1 MPDAIPGKL
10 VAPEPV
16 PPVRQYS
23 FTDWQVNNPS
33 APPPGDRLDAEFDR
47 GNGTQSQTLDWVGT
61 SLNTDGTL
69 RTGIVGEPQLV
80 PGLFDHIADDAVA
93 QVQPLVVEAE
103 NAAGQALNSASAALS
118 YSTLAGG
125 SATQAGQSATTARGA
140 ATGAQTSASAA
151 LDSANAASA
160 SAADAANSANHADGD
175 AALCADYGLVTQA
188 WAEHMPDTIPPNI
201 LAVMGVTGDHWSSRW
216 WANRAAET
224 LGEMEDLLGT
234 IPPLAVVFYYTFIAR
249 AGQTVFTGADRD
261 GKVLTYTPGPQ
272 QTMLAYVNGL
282 LRTPVDD
289 YTTSLNTLTFN
300 IPRVAGDIVQIQV
313 EGVAT
318 GESVYLPLAGGTMT
332 GAITLAAD
340 PAGPLQ
346 PVTRQYADAH
356 YLPFTGGTLT
366 GPLILAA
373 DPTAARGAATKQYVD
388 AKAGSGLLEAPNNT
402 YAYGRKALNWSL
414 VPSLVQVT
422 NTGFDLN
429 TITGTGAGPFTGY
442 VGFHQVANQTV
453 GIGAANFPGAE
464 NTGFVLTG
472 FNSNAGWDSQLFMGA
487 VHGTSPALY
496 YRASTGQGVF
506 SPWYQLITSA
516 GGTLTGPLIMAAD
529 PVAALGTATKQYVD
543 NHAPLG
549 GPYLPLAGGTV
560 TGNLGVNGA
569 AAVAG
574 DFSCGGAVRL
584 SASGAYFSSDASYT
598 RLVQDSGGWQWR
610 YNRSSGV
617 MQYVRGSDGAALFTL
632 DSGGN
637 ATVPGVS
644 IASAQWVNSGSFG
657 VTPDGNY
664 NSLWFGSGAWC
675 WRWTR
680 STGFLEWVAGGTS
693 CFAIYP
699 AGNTAFT
706 QNMSVNGSVTAAGFV
721 NASDERLK
729 IDIVPATHGLDAI
742 LAIEPITFR
751 RWDSNTKSHRER
763 VELGFGAGQLQAV
776 LPEAVVPMDVP
787 PAWTALAGGDEPVL
801 GVQLDPI
808 VAALVNAVRALHAR
822 LDALETRH

>member
-103 NAAGQALNSASAALS
+103 NAAGQALNSANAALS

-125 SATQAGQSATTARGA
+125 SATQAGQAATTARGA

-160 SAADAANSANHADGD
+160 SASGAANSASHADGD
-175 AALCADYGLVTQA
+175 AALCTDYGLVTQA

-356 YLPFTGGTLT
+356 FLPFTGGTLT
-366 GPLILAA
+366 GPLVLAA
-373 DPTAARGAATKQYVD
+373 DPGAPLGAVTKQYVD
-388 AKAGSGLLEAPNNT
+388 A
-402 YAYGRKALNWSL
+402 
-414 VPSLVQVT
+414 
-422 NTGFDLN
+422 
-429 TITGTGAGPFTGY
+429 
-442 VGFHQVANQTV
+442 
-453 GIGAANFPGAE
+453 
-464 NTGFVLTG
+464 
-472 FNSNAGWDSQLFMGA
+472 
-487 VHGTSPALY
+487 
-496 YRASTGQGVF
+496 
-506 SPWYQLITSA
+506 
-516 GGTLTGPLIMAAD
+516 
-529 PVAALGTATKQYVD
+529 
-543 NHAPLG
+543 HAPLG

-560 TGNLGVNGA
+560 TDNLGVNG
-569 AAVAG
+569 
-574 DFSCGGAVRL
+574 
-584 SASGAYFSSDASYT
+584 
-598 RLVQDSGGWQWR
+598 
-610 YNRSSGV
+610 
-617 MQYVRGSDGAALFTL
+617 TL
-632 DSGGN
+632 
-637 ATVPGVS
+637 
-644 IASAQWVNSGSFG
+644 Q
-657 VTPDGNY
+657 
-664 NSLWFGSGAWC
+664 
-675 WRWTR
+675 
-680 STGFLEWVAGGTS
+680 VAGGTTMGALGVNGRLQVPNGPVS
-693 CFAIYP
+693 FGAGTFSADAAGAFQVLYDADPSTIP
-699 AGNTAFT
+699 ANRRQSHFT
-706 QNMSVNGSVTAAGFV
+706 THLTCAATSSTIWENMSSFVYVDGPGVANGEINGFHAFIQVNAGASAQVVEGFEASVLNNGTMNSYAGYLGLFNNGAAGTASAITGATYYLNNLNTAAGSVVQWNGINFPGRTGGGSKPTFY
-721 NASDERLK
+721 NAIRVADEDLG
-729 IDIVPATHGLDAI
+729 IVTMGGILIGGLGNAT
-742 LAIEPITFR
+742 P
-751 RWDSNTKSHRER
+751 
-763 VELGFGAGQLQAV
+763 GQLQILGADTSGGTFSFNFHTSAGNIVLFANNGAV
-776 LPEAVVPMDVP
+776 SFPKAGVSINPPGVGAGSPLSIAGFDNAAGSFPVSVRNLAGTNLLSVSNSGAATFGSAAVNVSIN
-787 PAWTALAGGDEPVL
+787 PAGTGGAGVLVKGADNAAGTFPLSVKNLANANLLSVSNAGAVTLGAGLGVFGSPGPGAKPNVTGSTGGNVALQSLLAALASYGM
-801 GVQLDPI
+801 
-808 VAALVNAVRALHAR
+808 VNDL
-822 LDALETRH
+822 TNG